1 MQKLL
6 LTIFGLILLPVA
18 MSAQQRGSNSNYA
31 KIEGVVLEASGGE
44 QPINFA
50 TVQLLPQGTY
60 VSTDVNGN
68 FSFAKVH
75 PGKVQIK
82 VQFVGMQD
90 IDTTVNVVATKD
102 YYFEFKMKEANFRL
116 EEIVVSAQKSQAGSS
131 TASNINRQAMDHL
144 QASTISDVMQLLPGV
159 SISNPSLNSAN
170 TITLRTL
177 DGSSMNSLGT
187 AIIMDGSPL
196 SNNANL
202 QRLSSTANGGTT
214 DPSGTASI
222 DAGVDLRKVS
232 LDNVESVEVIR
243 GIPSAEYGDLTS
255 GAVIINSKAGKEP
268 LSVRFKTNPNTYEVS
283 ASKGFNVGKSGGA
296 LHISG
301 NYAYNNTK
309 QTEAYQH
316 YEKYNVKG
324 MYSQAFGRFS
334 TNTSLDLQIGKDTR
348 DRNPDDL
355 RNRLA
360 SSAKDMGFRFNTN
373 GTVNFDNAWWLKM
386 IKYSA
391 SVSYTDKKSW
401 REELLGNAFA
411 PYSTSMVDGSVVS
424 NTPGGR
430 VYDVNGNEITN
441 LTGTNSTDYAT
452 YLPYEYFSHYDIYGK
467 ELNVFAKV
475 NANFVKLWNS
485 GNNKILVGADFKTDG
500 NLGKGIVYDLTTP
513 PQRISANGG
522 PAWRPRA
529 FKDVPFINQFGIY
542 IEDHFTQRFG
552 SSERA
557 LNITAGVRYDNV
569 NGKSSFSP
577 RVNASFEIF
586 PKRVIIRGGYGIA
599 SKAPT
604 AMYLYPQEAYYDY
617 INFNNLGDESV
628 DKSEQ
633 LLIGTTRV
641 FDVKN
646 NDLKIAKNYKAEI
659 GLDVNFTKKI
669 SLSLTGYS
677 EKLRNGYGLGRDIND
692 WTLIPYTTYKIAERV
707 EGAAPKLEVD
717 EATKIFV
724 SYYKPMN
731 IELSDN
737 KGLEYT
743 LDFGR
748 VDAIRTSFYINGAWM
763 RTESTTDNYTYS
775 TNTNGNKLER
785 NIGVYEKK
793 LYKYNN
799 EVINTTFR
807 ITHNIPKIGFVLT
820 LTSQVTWKDKSW
832 TKFGNDTMFEKYI
845 SKDDGKI
852 YDFDPTIKEKNPDLW
867 DEEFAYLFDTRLDS
881 RFIAESYTP
890 RVIFNF
896 QLSKEIGNFLTAS
909 FFVNNLFNSRKL
921 YESKRYPGTYYELGI
936 PTFFGFD
943 IKVNIK

>member
-18 MSAQQRGSNSNYA
+18 MSAQRGSNSNYA

-50 TVQLLPQGTY
+50 TVQILPQGTY

-90 IDTTVNVVATKD
+90 IDTTVNVIATKD

-144 QASTISDVMQLLPGV
+144 QASTIKDVMQLLPGV
-159 SISNPSLNSAN
+159 SIENPDLDEAN

-177 DGSSMNSLGT
+177 GDKNYMNSLGT
-187 AIIMDGSPL
+187 AIIMDGSPI

-202 QRLSSTANGGTT
+202 QSLSSTASGGTLN
-214 DPSGTASI
+214 PGGTGRINS
-222 DAGVDLRKVS
+222 GVDLRKVS

-268 LSVRFKTNPNTYEVS
+268 LSIRFKTNPKTYEVS

-301 NYAYNNTK
+301 NYAYNNSE

-316 YEKYNVKG
+316 YEKYTVKG
-324 MYSQAFGRFS
+324 MYSQSFGKFS

-424 NTPGGR
+424 NTPGGK

-441 LTGTNSTDYAT
+441 LTGTNSTDFAT

-475 NANFVKLWNS
+475 NANFVKIWNS

-513 PQRISANGG
+513 PQRVNAGGG

-529 FKDVPFINQFGIY
+529 FKDIPFINQIGAY

-604 AMYLYPQEAYYDY
+604 AMYLYPQKAYFDY
-617 INFNNLGDESV
+617 INYNTLGDESV

-659 GLDVNFTKKI
+659 GLDINITKKI

-677 EKLRNGYGLGRDIND
+677 EKLRNGYELGRDIND
-692 WTLIPYTTYKIAERV
+692 WKLIPYTTYKVAERV

-717 EATKIFV
+717 RQYNIFA

-731 IELSDN
+731 TWLSDN

-763 RTESTTDNYTYS
+763 RTEKTSDNYTYS
-775 TNTNGNKLER
+775 TNANGNELEH

-793 LYKYNN
+793 MKKENN
-799 EVINTTFR
+799 ELVNTTFR
-807 ITHNIPKIGFVLT
+807 ITHNIPKIGFVIT
-820 LTSQVTWKDKSW
+820 LTSQVTWKEKEWDVY
-832 TKFGNDTMFEKYI
+832 GNDTIFEKYI
-845 SKDDGKI
+845 SRKDGKI
-852 YDFDPTIKEKNPDLW
+852 YDFDPAMKDDP
-867 DEEFAYLFDTRLDS
+867 EFAYLFDTLLDS
-881 RFIAESYTP
+881 RFIAESHKP
-890 RVIFNF
+890 RVMFNF
-896 QLSKEIGNFLTAS
+896 QISKEIGNFLTAS
-909 FFVNNLFNSRKL
+909 FFVNNLFNSRQL

-943 IKVNIK
+943 VKINIK

>member
-18 MSAQQRGSNSNYA
+18 MSAQRGSNSNYA

-50 TVQLLPQGTY
+50 TVQILPQGTY
-60 VSTDVNGN
+60 VSTDANGS

-90 IDTTVNVVATKD
+90 IDTTVNVIATKD

-144 QASTISDVMQLLPGV
+144 QASTIKDVMQLLPGV
-159 SISNPSLNSAN
+159 SIENPDLDEAN

-177 DGSSMNSLGT
+177 GDKNYMNSLGT
-187 AIIMDGSPL
+187 AIIMDGSPI

-202 QRLSSTANGGTT
+202 QSLSSTASGGTLN
-214 DPSGTASI
+214 PGGTGRINS
-222 DAGVDLRKVS
+222 GVDLRKVS

-268 LSVRFKTNPNTYEVS
+268 LSIRFKTNPKTYEVS

-301 NYAYNNTK
+301 NYAYNNSE

-316 YEKYNVKG
+316 YEKYTVKG
-324 MYSQAFGRFS
+324 MYSQSFGKFS

-424 NTPGGR
+424 NTPGGK

-441 LTGTNSTDYAT
+441 LTGTNSTDFAT

-475 NANFVKLWNS
+475 NANFVKIWNS

-513 PQRISANGG
+513 PQRVNAGGG

-529 FKDVPFINQFGIY
+529 FKDIPFINQIGAY

-604 AMYLYPQEAYYDY
+604 AMYLYPQKAYFDY
-617 INFNNLGDESV
+617 INYNTLGDESV

-659 GLDVNFTKKI
+659 GLDINITKKI

-677 EKLRNGYGLGRDIND
+677 EKLRNGYELGRDIND
-692 WTLIPYTTYKIAERV
+692 WKLIPYTTYKVAERV

-717 EATKIFV
+717 RQYNIFA

-731 IELSDN
+731 TWLSDN

-763 RTESTTDNYTYS
+763 RTEKTSDNYTYS
-775 TNTNGNKLER
+775 TNANGNELEH

-793 LYKYNN
+793 MKKENN
-799 EVINTTFR
+799 ELVNTTFR
-807 ITHNIPKIGFVLT
+807 ITHNIPKIGFVIT
-820 LTSQVTWKDKSW
+820 LTSQVTWKEKEWDVY
-832 TKFGNDTMFEKYI
+832 GNDTIFEKYI
-845 SKDDGKI
+845 SRKDGKI
-852 YDFDPTIKEKNPDLW
+852 YDFDPAMKDDP
-867 DEEFAYLFDTRLDS
+867 EFAYLFDTLLDS
-881 RFIAESYTP
+881 RFIAESHKP
-890 RVIFNF
+890 RVMFNF
-896 QLSKEIGNFLTAS
+896 QISKEIGNFLTAS
-909 FFVNNLFNSRKL
+909 FFVNNLFNSRQL

-943 IKVNIK
+943 VKINIK

>member
-18 MSAQQRGSNSNYA
+18 VFAQRGSNSNYA

-60 VSTDVNGN
+60 VSTDANGN

-90 IDTTVNVVATKD
+90 IDTTVNVIAAKD

-116 EEIVVSAQKSQAGSS
+116 EEIVVSAQRSQAGSS

-144 QASTISDVMQLLPGV
+144 QASTIKDVMQLLPGV
-159 SISNPSLNSAN
+159 TISNPSLSSAN
-170 TITLRTL
+170 TISIRTL
-177 DGSSMNSLGT
+177 SGGGMNSLGT

-202 QRLSSTANGGTT
+202 QRLSSTASGGTT
-214 DPSGTASI
+214 DPTGVASI
-222 DAGVDLRKVS
+222 NGGIDLRKVS

-268 LSVRFKTNPNTYEVS
+268 FSVRFKTNPKLYEVS
-283 ASKGFNVGKSGGA
+283 ASKGFNVGKKGGA

-301 NYAYNNTK
+301 NYAYGNSK
-309 QTEAYQH
+309 QTDAYQ
-316 YEKYNVKG
+316 YYQRYNVKG
-324 MYSQAFGRFS
+324 MYSQSFGKLS
-334 TNTSLDLQIGKDTR
+334 TNTSLELQLGKDSR
-348 DRNPDDL
+348 DKNPDDI
-355 RNRLA
+355 RSQRA
-360 SSAKDMGFRFNTN
+360 SSGKDLGFRFNTN
-373 GTVNFDNAWWLKM
+373 GTVNFDNAGWLKNL
-386 IKYSA
+386 KYSA
-391 SVSYTDKKSW
+391 SFSYTDRKSW
-401 REELLGNAFA
+401 SEELLGNAFA
-411 PYSTSMVDGSVVS
+411 PYSTAMVDGAVVS
-424 NTPGGR
+424 NTPGGK
-430 VYDVNGNEITN
+430 VYDINGNEITN
-441 LTGTNSTDYAT
+441 LKGTNSTDFAT

-467 ELNVFAKV
+467 ELNAFAKI
-475 NANFVKLWNS
+475 NANFVKMWNS

-500 NLGKGIVYDLTTP
+500 NLGKGIVYDLETP
-513 PQRISANGG
+513 PQRVSANGG

-529 FKDVPFINQFGIY
+529 FKDVPFINQIGAY
-542 IEDHFTQRFG
+542 VENHFTQKFG
-552 SSERA
+552 SKERA

-569 NGKSSFSP
+569 NGKQSFSP

-586 PKRVIIRGGYGIA
+586 PRVLTIRGGYGVA

-604 AMYLYPQEAYYDY
+604 ALYLYPQQAYFDY

-628 DKSEQ
+628 PEAEQ

-646 NDLKIAKNYKAEI
+646 KDLKIAKNYKSEV
-659 GLDVNFTKKI
+659 GLDINFTNKI
-669 SLSLTGYS
+669 TLSLTGYS

-692 WTLIPYTTYKIAERV
+692 WRLIPYTTYKIAERV

-717 EATKIFV
+717 EQTNIFV

-731 IELSDN
+731 IGVYNN
-737 KGLEYT
+737 KGLEYE

-748 VDAIRTSFYINGAWM
+748 IDAIRTSFNVSGAWM
-763 RTESTTDNYTYS
+763 KTEATSDNYTYS
-775 TNTNGNKLER
+775 TNTNGNRLER
-785 NIGVYEKK
+785 NIGVYEKR
-793 LYKYNN
+793 LET
-799 EVINTTFR
+799 EVDERFNTTFR
-807 ITHNIPKIGFVLT
+807 ATHNIPKIGFVLT
-820 LTSQVTWKDKSW
+820 LAAEVIWKQKYWSE
-832 TKFGNDTMFEKYI
+832 FGNDTMFEKYI
-845 SKDDGKI
+845 SRVDGKI
-852 YDFDPTIKEKNPDLW
+852 YDFDPSKKDDP
-867 DEEFAYLFDTRLDS
+867 EFAYLFDELLDN
-881 RFIAESYTP
+881 RFTAESYKP
-890 RVIFNF
+890 RVTFNF

-909 FFVNNLFNSRKL
+909 FFVNNLFNHRQL
-921 YESKRYPGTYYELGI
+921 YESKKEPGYYMEIGLSQ
-936 PTFFGFD
+936 FFGFD
-943 IKVNIK
+943 VKINIK

>member
-18 MSAQQRGSNSNYA
+18 MSAQRGSNSNYA

-50 TVQLLPQGTY
+50 TVQILPQGTY
-60 VSTDVNGN
+60 VSTDANGN

-90 IDTTVNVVATKD
+90 IDTTVNVIAAKD

-116 EEIVVSAQKSQAGSS
+116 EEIVVSAQRSQAGSS

-144 QASTISDVMQLLPGV
+144 QASTIKDVMQLLPGV
-159 SISNPSLNSAN
+159 SITNPSLNSAN

-202 QRLSSTANGGTT
+202 QRLSSTANGGTS
-214 DPSGTASI
+214 DAMGLGSI
-222 DAGVDLRKVS
+222 DRGVDIRKVS

-268 LSVRFKTNPNTYEVS
+268 LSVRFKTNPKTYEVS

-296 LHISG
+296 FHVSG
-301 NYAYNNTK
+301 NYAYSNTK

-316 YEKYNVKG
+316 YERYNIKG
-324 MYSQAFGRFS
+324 MYSQAFGKLS
-334 TNTSLDLQIGKDTR
+334 TNTSLDLQLGKDSR

-355 RNRLA
+355 RSRLA

-373 GTVNFDNAWWLKM
+373 GTLNLDNAGWLKT

-391 SVSYTDKKSW
+391 SVSYSDKKSW
-401 REELLGNAFA
+401 YESLLGNAFT
-411 PYSTSMVDGSVVS
+411 PYSTAMVDGAVVS
-424 NTPGGR
+424 NTPGGK
-430 VYDVNGNEITN
+430 VYDINGNEITN
-441 LTGTNSTDYAT
+441 LKGTNSTDFAT

-467 ELNVFAKV
+467 ELNAFAKV
-475 NANFVKLWNS
+475 NATFIKMWNS
-485 GNNKILVGADFKTDG
+485 GRNRMLVGADFKTDG
-500 NLGKGIVYDLTTP
+500 NLGKGIVYDLATP
-513 PQRISANGG
+513 PQRLSANGG

-529 FKDVPFINQFGIY
+529 FKDVPFINQVGVYF
-542 IEDHFTQRFG
+542 EDHFTQKFG
-552 SSERA
+552 ESERA

-569 NGKSSFSP
+569 NGKQSFSP
-577 RVNASFEIF
+577 RVNASFDVF
-586 PKRVIIRGGYGIA
+586 PRVLTIRGGYGIA

-604 AMYLYPQEAYYDY
+604 ALYLYPQEAYYDY

-628 DKSEQ
+628 PEAEQ

-646 NDLKIAKNYKAEI
+646 KDLKIAKNYKAEI
-659 GLDVNFTKKI
+659 GLDINFTNNI
-669 SLSLTGYS
+669 TLSLTGYS
-677 EKLRNGYGLGRDIND
+677 EKLRNGYGLGVDIND
-692 WTLIPYTTYKIAERV
+692 WQLIPYTTYKIAERV

-717 EATKIFV
+717 NATKIFAY
-724 SYYKPMN
+724 YYKPMN

-737 KGLEYT
+737 RGLEYE

-748 VDAIRTSFYINGAWM
+748 VDAIRTSFNIMGAWM

-775 TNTNGNKLER
+775 TNQDGNKLEH

-799 EVINTTFR
+799 EVLNTTFR

-820 LTSQVTWKDKSW
+820 LTTQITWKDKAW

-852 YDFDPTIKEKNPDLW
+852 YNFDPSKKDDP
-867 DEEFAYLFDTRLDS
+867 EFAYLFDERLDS
-881 RFIAESYTP
+881 RFIAESYKP
-890 RVIFNF
+890 GVMFNF

-909 FFVNNLFNSRKL
+909 FYVNNLFNHRPL
-921 YESKRYPGTYYELGI
+921 YESKRMPGSYSELGI

-943 IKVNIK
+943 VKINIK

>member
-144 QASTISDVMQLLPGV
+144 QASTIKDVMQLLPGV
-159 SISNPSLNSAN
+159 SIENPDLDEAN

-177 DGSSMNSLGT
+177 GDKNYMNSLGT
-187 AIIMDGSPL
+187 AIIMDGSPI

-202 QRLSSTANGGTT
+202 QSLSSTASGGTLN
-214 DPSGTASI
+214 PGGTGRINS
-222 DAGVDLRKVS
+222 GVDLRKVS

-268 LSVRFKTNPNTYEVS
+268 LSIRFKTNPKTYEVS

-301 NYAYNNTK
+301 NYAYNNSE

-316 YEKYNVKG
+316 YEKYTVKG
-324 MYSQAFGRFS
+324 MYSQSFGKFS

-424 NTPGGR
+424 NTPGGK

-441 LTGTNSTDYAT
+441 LTGTNSTDFAT

-475 NANFVKLWNS
+475 NANFVKIWNS

-513 PQRISANGG
+513 PQRVNAGGG

-529 FKDVPFINQFGIY
+529 FKDIPFINQIGAY

-604 AMYLYPQEAYYDY
+604 AMYLYPQKAYFDY
-617 INFNNLGDESV
+617 INYNTLGDESV

-659 GLDVNFTKKI
+659 GLDINITKKI

-677 EKLRNGYGLGRDIND
+677 EKLRNGYELGRDIND
-692 WTLIPYTTYKIAERV
+692 WKLIPYTTYKVAERV

-717 EATKIFV
+717 RQYNIFA

-731 IELSDN
+731 TWLSDN

-763 RTESTTDNYTYS
+763 RTEKTSDNYTYS
-775 TNTNGNKLER
+775 TNANGNELEH

-793 LYKYNN
+793 MKKENN
-799 EVINTTFR
+799 ELVNTTFR
-807 ITHNIPKIGFVLT
+807 ITHNIPKIGFVIT
-820 LTSQVTWKDKSW
+820 LTSQVTWKEKEWDVY
-832 TKFGNDTMFEKYI
+832 GNDTIFEKYI
-845 SKDDGKI
+845 SRKDGKI
-852 YDFDPTIKEKNPDLW
+852 YDFDPAMKDDP
-867 DEEFAYLFDTRLDS
+867 EFAYLFDTLLDS
-881 RFIAESYTP
+881 RFIAESHKP
-890 RVIFNF
+890 RVMFNF
-896 QLSKEIGNFLTAS
+896 QISKEIGNFLTAS
-909 FFVNNLFNSRKL
+909 FFVNNLFNSRQL

-943 IKVNIK
+943 VKINIK

>member
-18 MSAQQRGSNSNYA
+18 MSAQRGSNSNYA

-60 VSTDVNGN
+60 VSTDANGD

-90 IDTTVNVVATKD
+90 IDTTVNVIAAKD

-116 EEIVVSAQKSQAGSS
+116 EEIVVSAQRSQAGSS

-144 QASTISDVMQLLPGV
+144 QASTIKDVMQLLPGV
-159 SISNPSLNSAN
+159 SIENPNLNEAN
-170 TITLRTL
+170 TISLRTAAK
-177 DGSSMNSLGT
+177 DARTNMSSLGT

-202 QRLSSTANGGTT
+202 QKLSSTTNGNTE
-214 DPSGTASI
+214 DAMYLSNISG
-222 DAGVDLRKVS
+222 GVDIRKVS

-268 LSVRFKTNPNTYEVS
+268 LSVRFKTNPRLYEVS
-283 ASKGFNVGKSGGA
+283 ASKGFNVGKKGGA
-296 LHISG
+296 FHISG
-301 NYAYNNTK
+301 NYAYSNTK

-316 YEKYNVKG
+316 YEKYNLKG
-324 MYSQAFGRFS
+324 MYSQSFGKLS
-334 TNTSLDLQIGKDTR
+334 TNSSLDLQLGKDTR

-355 RNRLA
+355 RSQLA
-360 SSAKDMGFRFNTN
+360 SSSKDMGFRFNTN

-411 PYSTSMVDGSVVS
+411 PYSTSMVDGSVLS
-424 NTPGGR
+424 NTPGGK

-441 LTGTNSTDYAT
+441 LTGTNSTDFAT

-500 NLGKGIVYDLTTP
+500 NLGKGIVYDLATP
-513 PQRISANGG
+513 PQRVSANGG

-529 FKDVPFINQFGIY
+529 FKDVPFINQVGVYF
-542 IEDHFTQRFG
+542 EDHFTQKFG
-552 SSERA
+552 AKERA

-569 NGKSSFSP
+569 DGKDSFSP

-586 PKRVIIRGGYGIA
+586 PRVLTIRGGYGIA

-604 AMYLYPQEAYYDY
+604 ALYLYPQKAYFDY

-628 DKSEQ
+628 PEAEQ

-646 NDLKIAKNYKAEI
+646 KDLKIAKNYKAEV
-659 GLDVNFTKKI
+659 GLDINFTNKI
-669 SLSLTGYS
+669 TLSLTGYS
-677 EKLRNGYGLGRDIND
+677 EKLRNGYGLGVDIND
-692 WTLIPYTTYKIAERV
+692 WKLIPYTTYKIAERV

-717 EATKIFV
+717 KQYNIFA

-731 IELSDN
+731 IALSNN
-737 KGLEYT
+737 KGIEYI

-748 VDAIRTSFYINGAWM
+748 VDAIRTSFNISGAWM
-763 RTESTTDNYTYS
+763 RTENTTNNYTYS
-775 TNTNGNKLER
+775 TNSNGNELEH

-793 LYKYNN
+793 LEKENF

-820 LTSQVTWKDKSW
+820 LTSQITWMDKEW
-832 TKFGNDTMFEKYI
+832 IKYGNDTMFEKYI
-845 SKDDGKI
+845 SRKDGKI
-852 YDFDPTIKEKNPDLW
+852 YDFDPAMKDDP
-867 DEEFAYLFDTRLDS
+867 EFAYLFDTVLDS
-881 RFIAESYTP
+881 RFLKESYTP

-909 FFVNNLFNSRKL
+909 FYVNNLFNNRPL
-921 YESKRYPGTYYELGI
+921 YEKKKNPGSYKELGI

-943 IKVNIK
+943 VKINIK